1 MGTTEG
7 TTTQDARVLSA
18 ARAEFDPEVTYLGT
32 ATRGLPPRRSLA
44 ALRQAVDSWAAGATT
59 G

>member
-1 MGTTEG
+1 MDTTAA
-7 TTTQDARVLSA
+7 TTHPEQVLAA